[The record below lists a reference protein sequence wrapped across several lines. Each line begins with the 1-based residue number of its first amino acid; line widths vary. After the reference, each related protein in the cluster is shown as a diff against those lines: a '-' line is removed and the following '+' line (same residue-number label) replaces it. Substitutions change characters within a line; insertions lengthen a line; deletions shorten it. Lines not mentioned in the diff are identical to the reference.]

1 MSAGETSD
9 LSFHTGSLSRG
20 GAPATVLFNQIDH
33 AVEVRIARAE
43 APGQPVPTAPRDCLI
58 ISDDVELAGATGRE
72 HGIDVEALL
81 DEGRETRSLGLVVLS
96 GWTVADRDCHS
107 RLP

>member
-1 MSAGETSD
+1 M
-9 LSFHTGSLSRG
+9 SFHTGNSSRG
-20 GAPATVLFNQIDH
+20 GAPDTVLFDHIDH

-43 APGQPVPTAPRDCLI
+43 APGQPVPTATHDCLI

-96 GWTVADRDCHS
+96 GRAVLNLDIHLGSISNLAQVE
-107 RLP
+107 